1 MTSLVCGNRSVLAWR
16 MQLQAAQAGHTLEV
30 VDPRVFLATIP
41 TDDDIDVICDD
52 AENDDANSGTSSLPA
67 GSPIGSPVAVD
78 NATAANGAAD
88 ENATWNDTAAVSY
101 THLTLPTK
109 RIV

>member
-1 MTSLVCGNRSVLAWR
+1 MTSLVCGNRSVLAWH

-67 GSPIGSPVAVD
+67 GSPIARSGRQCYSCQWCCRRERYVERYGGDSIGGSSSS
-78 NATAANGAAD
+78 G
-88 ENATWNDTAAVSY
+88 E
-101 THLTLPTK
+101 
-109 RIV
+109 

>member
-1 MTSLVCGNRSVLAWR
+1 MTSLVCGNRSVLAWH

-88 ENATWNDTAAVSY
+88 
-101 THLTLPTK
+101 
-109 RIV
+109 